1 MGKIVVGVDGSAGAR
16 EALRF
21 ALAEARLR
29 GAVLETVLAWELP
42 LYEGVP
48 GPFLVEVPAELVPP
62 LEEARAVLQAG
73 AERRLDAELEAVL
86 DDADAS
92 VEIHCLVVEAAPA
105 AALVGAAQGA
115 DLLVVGSR
123 GHGGFRGLLLGSV
136 SQRCA
141 RSAPCPV
148 AIVRARP
155 G

>member
-1 MGKIVVGVDGSAGAR
+1 VAERDVGEVAAHVRPLGDLQAGAEQHGR
-16 EALRF
+16 H
-21 ALAEARLR
+21 
-29 GAVLETVLAWELP
+29 
-42 LYEGVP
+42 
-48 GPFLVEVPAELVPP
+48 
-62 LEEARAVLQAG
+62 QAG